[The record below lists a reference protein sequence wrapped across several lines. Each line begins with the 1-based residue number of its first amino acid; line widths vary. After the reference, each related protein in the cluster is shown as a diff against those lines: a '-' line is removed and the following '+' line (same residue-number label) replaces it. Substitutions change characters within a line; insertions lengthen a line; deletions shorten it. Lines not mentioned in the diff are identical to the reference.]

1 MMKPLFTM
9 VRVAQEEVLKRF
21 PPVHSQ
27 VWSHHSTI
35 EWRPEQLEV
44 PIGERVRLHILGR
57 LTTERVDVLLVDNP
71 LSKNK
76 YPHITLSTAEGVPPV
91 DSNWELERYYEE
103 ITGLDEWIDGTVSAQ
118 WQR

>member
-1 MMKPLFTM
+1 MMKVLFTM
-9 VRVAQEEVLKRF
+9 VRVNTEEVLKRF
-21 PPVHSQ
+21 PPVHPQ

-35 EWRPEQLEV
+35 EWKPERLEV
-44 PIGERVRLHILGR
+44 PIGEEVRLQILGR

-71 LSKNK
+71 LSKNR

-91 DSNWELERYYEE
+91 ESNRELEQYYDKIEQ
-103 ITGLDEWIDGTVSAQ
+103 LDEWIDGTVSAQ

>member
-9 VRVAQEEVLKRF
+9 VRLDKEEVLRRF

-35 EWRPEQLEV
+35 EWRPERLEV
-44 PIGERVRLHILGR
+44 PVGERVDLQILGR
-57 LTTERVDVLLVDNP
+57 LTTPKVDALLVKNP
-71 LSKNK
+71 WSKNR

-91 DSNWELERYYEE
+91 ESNRELEQHYSKIER
-103 ITGLDEWIDGTVSAQ
+103 LDEWISGTISVQ
-118 WQR
+118 WQS

>member
-9 VRVAQEEVLKRF
+9 VRLDKEEVLRRF

-35 EWRPEQLEV
+35 EWRPERLEV
-44 PIGERVRLHILGR
+44 PVGERVDLEILGR
-57 LTTERVDVLLVDNP
+57 LTTPKVDALLVKNP
-71 LSKNK
+71 WSKNR

-91 DSNWELERYYEE
+91 ESNRELEQHYAE
-103 ITGLDEWIDGTVSAQ
+103 IEKLNEWISGTISVQ
-118 WQR
+118 WQS